1 MFHVIEGMQ
10 ESMFLV
16 IKRMLGSKFLLIESM
31 HESRHESML
40 LVIKT
45 MELVIESMQESMF
58 LAFLLT
64 RTMFTVL
71 KGNTKYVN
79 SNDGTNPISAVK
91 ILESFNLV

>member
-1 MFHVIEGMQ
+1 
-10 ESMFLV
+10 
-16 IKRMLGSKFLLIESM
+16 M

-91 ILESFNLV
+91 IMESLNLVWKMITKVAATNATRWKVAPSGTQGR